1 MKIPT
6 VLMAVLAMLLSAAAG
21 AQSAFDS
28 IDLSRQPEEKAA
40 PAQTIT
46 SGELMGEMYQW
57 NAAEKRRKAREQA
70 EREALAR
77 AEAEREAWEE
87 AERQAEEA
95 ERQAR
100 ARRQQQENIDNA
112 FEALRLG
119 LELYGTYQ
127 QSK

>member
-1 MKIPT
+1 MKIHA
-6 VLMAVLAMLLSAAAG
+6 VLMAALAMLLSAAAG

-40 PAQTIT
+40 PAQAIT

-70 EREALAR
+70 EQEALAR
-77 AEAEREAWEE
+77 AEAEREEREAREK
-87 AERQAEEA
+87 AERKAEEA
-95 ERQAR
+95 EYE
-100 ARRQQQENIDNA
+100 ARRRQENIDTA
-112 FEALRLG
+112 IEALRLG
-119 LELYGTYQ
+119 VELYGTYQ